1 MKELTKNIIEN
12 ELRLKTDKVHL
23 NIKQISE
30 LLDIDQ
36 HIAAK
41 MMKPYQYFPGRGHY
55 YIIPQ
60 IAEAYINYS
69 KPDKNKGVNTN
80 EPMIKVQRA
89 SRRKIA

>member
-1 MKELTKNIIEN
+1 MKELTENIIEK

-41 MMKPYQYFPGRGHY
+41 MMKPYPYFPGKGHC

-60 IAEAYINYS
+60 IAEAYINYI
-69 KPDKNKGVNTN
+69 KRDKDKGVNTN
-80 EPMIKVQRA
+80 EPMIRVQRA
-89 SRRKIA
+89 NRRKVA